1 MIVEKTI
8 LKTEANFS
16 DDKKQRY
23 LLRKEWDKSKDRAC
37 VLMINPSD
45 ADGIVI
51 DLTTQLVVNNLSRL
65 DYGSVDILNLYSM
78 VGRLAT
84 RSETEEDK
92 IENLKAIMQSADKS
106 TQIILAYGAIAK
118 SNKTVKARIEELL
131 GSLEAYKDKVYYLTD
146 IGGEILYHPLVPSVR
161 VKWNLVPY
169 FKDNNND

>member
-1 MIVEKTI
+1 MTVEKTV
-8 LKTEANFS
+8 LKTEAYFS

-23 LLRKEWDKSKDRAC
+23 LLRKEWEKSKDRAC

-65 DYGSVDILNLYSM
+65 DYGSVDILSLYSM

-92 IENLKAIMQSADKS
+92 IENLKAIMQSVDKA
-106 TQIILAYGAIAK
+106 TQIILAYGAIGK
-118 SNKTVKARIEELL
+118 SNKAVKARIDDLL
-131 GSLEAYKDKVYYLTD
+131 SSLEAYEDKVFYLTD
-146 IGGEILYHPLVPSVR
+146 IGGETLYHPLVPSVR
-161 VKWNLVPY
+161 VKWNLVSY
-169 FKDNNND
+169 FNKNNSN

>member
-1 MIVEKTI
+1 M
-8 LKTEANFS
+8 
-16 DDKKQRY
+16 
-23 LLRKEWDKSKDRAC
+23 
-37 VLMINPSD
+37 
-45 ADGIVI
+45 
-51 DLTTQLVVNNLSRL
+51 

-92 IENLKAIMQSADKS
+92 IENLKAIMQSADKA

-131 GSLEAYKDKVYYLTD
+131 GSLEAYKDKVFYLTD
-146 IGGEILYHPLVPSVR
+146 IGGETLYHPLVPSVR

-169 FKDNNND
+169 FNKNNSK